1 MSNSGSSFNED
12 ISLKLPVRLD
22 KNLVQRPLPRRINS
36 QRSKM
41 MEYNF
46 CYDNHIEDPFYNHL
60 NYSHT
65 HQCVKHFQDFFTDNN
80 INENDK
86 ENIQYNHNYGLNN
99 VLTSNNLDLK
109 MFKEDNVSPEKIL
122 KATIKL

>member
-1 MSNSGSSFNED
+1 MSNSGGSSFNED

-22 KNLVQRPLPRRINS
+22 KNLVQRPLPRRLNS
-36 QRSKM
+36 QRNKM

-46 CYDNHIEDPFYNHL
+46 CYDNHIEDPYYNHL

-65 HQCVKHFQDFFTDNN
+65 HQCVNHFQDFNTDNN

-99 VLTSNNLDLK
+99 VVTSNNLDLK
-109 MFKEDNVSPEKIL
+109 MFKEDNDRINNGRFEEY
-122 KATIKL
+122 